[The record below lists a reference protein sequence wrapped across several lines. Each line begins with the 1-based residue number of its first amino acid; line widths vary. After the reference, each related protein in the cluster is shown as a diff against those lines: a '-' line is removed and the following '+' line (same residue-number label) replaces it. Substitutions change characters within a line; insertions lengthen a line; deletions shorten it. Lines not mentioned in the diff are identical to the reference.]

1 MKLVQILVDGT
12 MNDINIKNISKK
24 TILKVLKDFVISK
37 EGPLKEICSWD
48 IEDSKL
54 ICYSSIT
61 GNNENKYKL
70 IKDMQYKGKL
80 TGNTKLYGDIFI
92 IKTIKSK
99 LYDIDIA
106 DYALIH
112 SLQEEIYMNELSDYE
127 YDEEYGDES
136 EFIEYEEENTDE
148 DVEDNE
154 EKYSIKLPQKKT
166 ENAILSF
173 ELDIDTTVY

>member
-12 MNDINIKNISKK
+12 MNDINIEKISKK
-24 TILKVLKDFVISK
+24 TILKVLKEFVILK
-37 EGPLKEICSWD
+37 EGALKEICSWD

-61 GNNENKYKL
+61 GNNQNKYKL
-70 IKDMQYKGKL
+70 IKDMKYKGKL
-80 TGNTKLYGDIFI
+80 TENTKLYGDIFI

-112 SLQEEIYMNELSDYE
+112 SLQEEIHVDELSDYE
-127 YDEEYGDES
+127 YDEEYGDEGG
-136 EFIEYEEENTDE
+136 FIEYEEENTDE
-148 DVEDNE
+148 EIENNDENYV
-154 EKYSIKLPQKKT
+154 IKLPQKKI
-166 ENAILSF
+166 ENTILSF
-173 ELDIDTTVY
+173 ELNTDTNIY